1 MRRAD
6 RSEPDS
12 HREAMSTRCG
22 AGGNGQ
28 KGTMVDEGTLWQ
40 GGWEKTREQAQ
51 AEGLGAVGLGM
62 SQGF

>member
-1 MRRAD
+1 MAKKR
-6 RSEPDS
+6 
-12 HREAMSTRCG
+12 
-22 AGGNGQ
+22 
-28 KGTMVDEGTLWQ
+28 KMVDEGTLWQ